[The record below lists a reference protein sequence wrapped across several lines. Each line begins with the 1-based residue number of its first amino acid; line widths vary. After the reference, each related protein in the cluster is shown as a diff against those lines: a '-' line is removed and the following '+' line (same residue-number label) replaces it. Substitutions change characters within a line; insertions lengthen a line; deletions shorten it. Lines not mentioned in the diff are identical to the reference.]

1 MSAAAV
7 PGFDRVR
14 RWLAGARPG
23 PDADL
28 LRRFVEGHDG
38 AAFTALVDRH
48 GPMVLAV
55 ARRVTGDHH
64 AAEDVFQAAFLTL
77 ARRAR
82 QLRRPAGLPGWLH
95 QTAYHLALTAVR
107 ARDRRERAEAVTPT
121 LSGGDPFADLS
132 ARELLGVLDEELSRL
147 PDRLRQPLVL
157 CGLEGR
163 SQDEAA
169 ALLGW
174 TAGAVRG
181 RLERGRRRLKERLAR
196 RGLTFGVAVAA
207 MLLLNRPAAVARP
220 LRQVALATALGPAG
234 PPPTVTALLE
244 AGLRSASAVRHGAFA
259 LVLAGLVGVGAATLS
274 SREQPK
280 PNSAPPATR
289 PETFLLPAGA
299 GGRLGWDPLR
309 VGYASAVLTPDGKKL
324 VAITAG
330 AVLHMFDAT
339 GKPLDRR
346 PLGDRRALHPSIGDV
361 SLSGDGSVATF
372 SENSSTGARL
382 TACETAT
389 GRQLLRLGYAPA
401 HALSADGRALAVV
414 EYVPDKGAE
423 MLRVY
428 DLGTGK
434 PRDLAPSGQGLY
446 RLRFTPDGRRL
457 LAFTDPNSEKLACL
471 DTADGKQLWS
481 VRSSGPDHAA
491 TTDGQTVFVNGP
503 SGKGPILALDAATG
517 RPAEGFKL
525 PTLRAAAAPAPAG
538 DRLLLVP
545 LWSGEVVVWDYRD
558 GEEVRRLPANRP
570 GPDSFTQAFAPASDG
585 RTAVT
590 NGDGLRGWD
599 LATGKQLF
607 GPAGGPGHTGA
618 VRALAF
624 LPGGGEVVS
633 VGSGSELVQWHLAGG
648 RTVSGLPRPAGPEV
662 WVTRAGVRT
671 AVVDWSRLT
680 VGDAAGKPVGAVTF
694 LDDRAPRGPEMFWR
708 YALLADG
715 RTAVTYFPRKDKA
728 LVAVTDYLG
737 SKTLSQ
743 AEVPPPDPFAYFQA
757 FSPCG
762 RWLVTNGRLFA
773 VGSGRQ
779 LYTPS
784 AGGGLGLSRR
794 ASVAFSPDG
803 RLFAGALKHEK
814 EVVERD
820 EYGVWEAA
828 SGGLVA
834 TLSARHVGQVALGP
848 DNRTLAHLT
857 GWGIHLTDLTTGKG
871 VAEYEAPGVNCTT
884 YMTSE
889 ARTLVF
895 APDGRSLATGHHD
908 GSLTLWKV
916 PEPAAEKS
924 GHAELEA
931 AWDELAGADA
941 AKARPAVDGL
951 ARTPGGAAFVGE
963 KFKAPTAPADVDVPA
978 LIGALDSPRF
988 AAREQATARLR
999 EVGLKAEPALR
1010 EALKTATPEMRR
1022 RIEQL
1027 LEGLDPTPRLP
1038 LRATGVRGVR
1048 AVEILERSASPEAR
1062 ASLRAWAE
1070 QPVDPMLAAEA
1081 RLALDRLRFQ
1091 EEK

>member
-1 MSAAAV
+1 
-7 PGFDRVR
+7 
-14 RWLAGARPG
+14 
-23 PDADL
+23 
-28 LRRFVEGHDG
+28 
-38 AAFTALVDRH
+38 
-48 GPMVLAV
+48 MVLAV
-55 ARRVTGDHH
+55 ARRVTGAHH

-558 GEEVRRLPANRP
+558 GEEVRRLQANRP

-590 NGDGLRGWD
+590 TGDGLRRAPGGRPRRLAAGLGPRDREAALRAGGRPGPCRGGSGAGVPPRRRGGRLRRLRVRAGAVALGRRPDGVRPPAIGRAGSLGHPGRGADRGGGLVSADRRGRGRQAGRGGDLPGRPGAAGAGDVLAVRAPRRRPDRRDVLPPQGQGARRGDRLPREQDALAGGSAAAGPVCLLPGVLAVRPVAGDQRAAVRRRLRPATLHPVGGWGAGPVETRLGGV
-599 LATGKQLF
+599 LARRPTFRRGTQAREGGRGAGRVRRLGGGVRWAGRHTVGEARGPGRPGAGQPHAGPPDWLGHPPDRPDDRERGGRVRGAGSQLYHLHDERGSHAGVRARRAVARHRAPRREPHALESARAGRGEVGPRGTRGRLGRAGRGRRRE
-607 GPAGGPGHTGA
+607 GPAGRRPPRPDPGRGGVCRREVQGPDGPRGRRCSRADRGPGQPP
-618 VRALAF
+618 VR
-624 LPGGGEVVS
+624 
-633 VGSGSELVQWHLAGG
+633 
-648 RTVSGLPRPAGPEV
+648 GP
-662 WVTRAGVRT
+662 RAG
-671 AVVDWSRLT
+671 
-680 VGDAAGKPVGAVTF
+680 
-694 LDDRAPRGPEMFWR
+694 DRPAPRGRPE
-708 YALLADG
+708 G
-715 RTAVTYFPRKDKA
+715 RT
-728 LVAVTDYLG
+728 G
-737 SKTLSQ
+737 
-743 AEVPPPDPFAYFQA
+743 FA
-757 FSPCG
+757 
-762 RWLVTNGRLFA
+762 
-773 VGSGRQ
+773 
-779 LYTPS
+779 
-784 AGGGLGLSRR
+784 
-794 ASVAFSPDG
+794 
-803 RLFAGALKHEK
+803 
-814 EVVERD
+814 
-820 EYGVWEAA
+820 
-828 SGGLVA
+828 
-834 TLSARHVGQVALGP
+834 
-848 DNRTLAHLT
+848 
-857 GWGIHLTDLTTGKG
+857 
-871 VAEYEAPGVNCTT
+871 
-884 YMTSE
+884 
-889 ARTLVF
+889 
-895 APDGRSLATGHHD
+895 
-908 GSLTLWKV
+908 
-916 PEPAAEKS
+916 
-924 GHAELEA
+924 
-931 AWDELAGADA
+931 
-941 AKARPAVDGL
+941 
-951 ARTPGGAAFVGE
+951 
-963 KFKAPTAPADVDVPA
+963 
-978 LIGALDSPRF
+978 
-988 AAREQATARLR
+988 
-999 EVGLKAEPALR
+999 
-1010 EALKTATPEMRR
+1010 
-1022 RIEQL
+1022 
-1027 LEGLDPTPRLP
+1027 
-1038 LRATGVRGVR
+1038 
-1048 AVEILERSASPEAR
+1048 
-1062 ASLRAWAE
+1062 
-1070 QPVDPMLAAEA
+1070 
-1081 RLALDRLRFQ
+1081 
-1091 EEK
+1091 